1 MTDGGRIRIT
11 LEDLGQ
17 GGRSIPAPGA
27 GAPQTPKVSFGQGNI
42 DHDLPSVMKANRL
55 LAGRNCSLCH
65 SAIEAGQDV
74 RNCEEC
80 RLSYHLECW
89 KSNAGC
95 GTYGCPSSPDAR
107 QNPVRHVAPLPL
119 QFPPATFSQ
128 KMPAGGFQQINQ
140 REPVQYGTQT
150 MSGNSES
157 SNNTA
162 IVLGYVMAVVIPIIG
177 VILSFYLLAKGRI
190 GHFVGVLAL
199 SIFMTYFWFG
209 FWSAFWEG
217 FVRGVQGD

>member
-1 MTDGGRIRIT
+1 
-11 LEDLGQ
+11 
-17 GGRSIPAPGA
+17 
-27 GAPQTPKVSFGQGNI
+27 
-42 DHDLPSVMKANRL
+42 
-55 LAGRNCSLCH
+55 
-65 SAIEAGQDV
+65 
-74 RNCEEC
+74 
-80 RLSYHLECW
+80 
-89 KSNAGC
+89 
-95 GTYGCPSSPDAR
+95 
-107 QNPVRHVAPLPL
+107 
-119 QFPPATFSQ
+119 
-128 KMPAGGFQQINQ
+128 MPAGGFQQINQ